1 MAQISLPSANI
12 PIGTA
17 KINVN
22 GEEQEVKITLSPD
35 WYRQLLL
42 LVKQLNQN
50 TTDLNP

>member
-1 MAQISLPSANI
+1 MTQISLPSPNI

-17 KINVN
+17 KIEID
-22 GEEQEVKITLSPD
+22 GQEREVKITLSSE
-35 WYRQLLL
+35 WYQRFLL

>member
-1 MAQISLPSANI
+1 MAQITLPSANI

-17 KINVN
+17 KITVN
-22 GEEQEVKITLSPD
+22 GQEQEVKITLSPD

-42 LVKQLNQN
+42 LVKQVNQN